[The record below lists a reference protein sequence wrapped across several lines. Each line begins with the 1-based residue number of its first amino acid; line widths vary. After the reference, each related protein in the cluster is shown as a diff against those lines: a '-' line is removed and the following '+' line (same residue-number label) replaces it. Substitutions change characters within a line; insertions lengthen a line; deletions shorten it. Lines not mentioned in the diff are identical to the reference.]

1 MDNKSILVR
10 PIITEKASVLTD
22 RNNQVVFE
30 VVRKANKHQIRDAV
44 ESAYGVEVKKLATM
58 IVPGKLKR
66 RGMSIGKRS
75 NWKKAIVTLKDGHS
89 IDFFATE

>member
-1 MDNKSILVR
+1 MDMKSILVR

-58 IVPGKLKR
+58 IIPGKLKR

-75 NWKKAIVTLKDGHS
+75 NWKKAIVTLKDGDS

>member
-1 MDNKSILVR
+1 MDIKSILVR

-30 VVRKANKHQIRDAV
+30 VVRKANKHQIRDAI
-44 ESAYGVEVKKLATM
+44 ESAYGVEVKKLDTM

-75 NWKKAIVTLKDGHS
+75 NWKKAIVTLKDGDS